1 MIDASAR
8 DYKDALVE
16 ALKLFKCYRDT
27 DVQDFLNN
35 KAIDFEVRGWATT
48 YLLLNGDDFDN
59 GILNIEG
66 YFSVTHKAVIFDE
79 DVSGSTRNK
88 LTGTKRAE
96 SQSFVLIGQLGKYM
110 EKIDE
115 ETIVASELTS
125 QELLDDAMSII
136 SKSSDYIICRN
147 IIIECKPIEKVQQI
161 YRDYGFAELQF
172 DGDLHTMYLKMAHN
186 IEF

>member
-8 DYKDALVE
+8 DYKDTLVE

-96 SQSFVLIGQLGKYM
+96 SQSFVLIGKLGKYM
-110 EKIDE
+110 NKIDE
-115 ETIVASELTS
+115 ENIVSSKLTS
-125 QELLDDAMSII
+125 QELLDDAMSIV

-147 IIIECKPIEKVQQI
+147 VIIECKDIDKVRQI
-161 YRDYGFAELQF
+161 YRDYGFSELQF
-172 DGDLHTMYLKMAHN
+172 DGDLHTMYLKLEHS
-186 IEF
+186 IVF